1 MKISDNQYCF
11 ICGQKNPHGLKVTME
26 VDREAKTA
34 TCALSVPAE
43 YQGWQGMVHGG
54 IISALLDEVCA
65 YAGMTVAD
73 TVVTGELK
81 TRFRK
86 PVPVE
91 QEVTVSA
98 TVTRQVRRTI
108 LVEAQLTMAG
118 AVLASAEAKMVIAR
132 S

>member
-1 MKISDNQYCF
+1 MKISDNHYCF

-26 VDREAKTA
+26 VDREAKKA
-34 TCALSVPAE
+34 ACALSVPAE

-54 IISALLDEVCA
+54 IISALLDEVCV
-65 YAGMTVAD
+65 YAGMTLSD

-81 TRFRK
+81 TRFRS

-98 TVTRQVRRTI
+98 RVINQLRRTVM
-108 LVEAQLTMAG
+108 VEAKLTMEG
-118 AVLASAEAKMVIAR
+118 ALLANAEGKLVIVR